1 MNEYR
6 SLDKILRTTKNRF
19 WEITKY
25 LNFLEQL
32 ESKQNLIKK
41 TIKVDVDVITIQK
54 STLFLMLYNIIE
66 YSVYAGVYHIYY
78 CLQKKNF
85 NKLSNKLKERIVSDL
100 IESKERSTPRQ
111 LVWLIKKIEIDVNYV
126 WANCKKDNRA
136 GLTNKTKGN
145 VDAYIINTILDSYG
159 IDNLNTMMQSDW
171 NNFNAIKEKR
181 NALSHGS
188 ISFSDSRNTTVQE
201 IKHLEQVV
209 EGVVYDF
216 FSKIKRYKLEKKYL
230 ELTT

>member
-85 NKLSNKLKERIVSDL
+85 NKLSNKLKERIVS
-100 IESKERSTPRQ
+100 E
-111 LVWLIKKIEIDVNYV
+111 IEIDVNYV